1 MDVNLQPSGF
11 NSQGT
16 YTPDN
21 LIAGNFPIA
30 TKQVTIKSGNN
41 LVRGTVLEEGTAG
54 DAGKFFAVTT
64 AANAKYILAEDCN
77 ATGGDKVTV
86 AYLTGQFN
94 SRRVTLGTGPTLAAV
109 TTALEARNIYLVDTV
124 SA

>member
-1 MDVNLQPSGF
+1 MGINLQPSGAT
-11 NSQGT
+11 SQGT

-21 LIAGNFPIA
+21 LIAGHFPIA

-64 AANAKYILAEDCN
+64 AGNAKYILAEDVD
-77 ATGGDKVTV
+77 ATSADKVSV
-86 AYLTGQFN
+86 AYMSGQFN

-109 TTALEARNIYLVDTV
+109 TTALEAKNIYLVDTV